1 MSNSVWTVEA
11 LPQGDEI
18 RKDGKFADLSDVERI
33 LNSHEVLVD
42 ALNEAIKDLVASRN
56 NAHSAAKTD
65 DRWEGVASIL
75 DERIDACRE
84 AVAQSQS
91 SAC

>member
-1 MSNSVWTVEA
+1 MTYAKWTVEA

-18 RKDGKFADLSDVERI
+18 RKDGKIADLSDVERI
-33 LNSHEVLVD
+33 LNSHDVLVD

-56 NAHSAAKTD
+56 NAQSAAKTD

-84 AVAQSQS
+84 AIAQAQPSNH
-91 SAC
+91 